1 MQCDGGGDGSGT
13 GGCRKKW
20 KRWRLRARLR
30 VQSAWDPRPGQAT
43 CGASDNDKD
52 FYDSLKSIEACTG
65 LLLIVSDRSCRH
77 HGRCHLGL
85 SRASSQ
91 DLCCSRSAFLL
102 GPWVSITTKTSTRP
116 FMTYPDHKSGIPTG
130 KVFVCNKNAALK
142 LLERNATG
150 DRRLLQG
157 RRLGT

>member
-1 MQCDGGGDGSGT
+1 MVAVT
-13 GGCRKKW
+13 GVVPGVAEKKW
-20 KRWRLRARLR
+20 KRWRLR
-30 VQSAWDPRPGQAT
+30 VQLACDRCDPRPGQAT
-43 CGASDNDKD
+43 CGDSDNDKD
-52 FYDSLKSIEACTG
+52 FYDSLKPIKACTG

-91 DLCCSRSAFLL
+91 DLCCSCSASLF
-102 GPWVSITTKTSTRP
+102 PWVSITTKTSTRP

-130 KVFVCNKNAALK
+130 KVLVCNKNAALK